1 MNAVAFGRFVSPRRF
16 VAYVEIKRNI
26 GCEIVDWINLARE
39 RDNWWNVVNT
49 VMDFP
54 TK

>member
-1 MNAVAFGRFVSPRRF
+1 VAYGRFVSPRRF

-26 GCEIVDWINLARE
+26 GWEVADWINLARE
-39 RDNWWNVVNT
+39 RDKCRDVVNT
-49 VMDFP
+49 VVNFS